1 LLSHGSLLLFSN
13 ETEREWVWM
22 GGGMGEELGGVKGGG
37 TVIRIDHM
45 RKEPIFYKGGDKELY
60 LY

>member
-1 LLSHGSLLLFSN
+1 
-13 ETEREWVWM
+13 
-22 GGGMGEELGGVKGGG
+22 MGEELGGVKGGG

-45 RKEPIFYKGGDKELY
+45 RKEPIFYKGGGDKELY